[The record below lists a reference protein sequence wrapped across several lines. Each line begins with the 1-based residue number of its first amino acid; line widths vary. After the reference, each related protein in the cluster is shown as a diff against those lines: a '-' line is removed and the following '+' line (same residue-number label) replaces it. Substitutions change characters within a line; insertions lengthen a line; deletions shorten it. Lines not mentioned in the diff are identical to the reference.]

1 MGVVK
6 LQISPR
12 KTLQVRC
19 LAMDASQIR
28 TLTLELQAKDVK
40 KQQKAVAMAVAES
53 DGVRVREN
61 GAVWI
66 EKWLLVIFEI

>member
-6 LQISPR
+6 LLSPG

-40 KQQKAVAMAVAES
+40 KQQKAVAMAAAES

>member
-1 MGVVK
+1 
-6 LQISPR
+6 
-12 KTLQVRC
+12 
-19 LAMDASQIR
+19 MDASQIR